1 MFTNLKRIL
10 KFAWND
16 FWRNKSANLTAVF
29 VLAIT
34 IFLVADLFIFQGIT
48 QFLIKEIQE
57 RIDVA
62 VYFKADANEEDIL
75 KARDELLKFSNKIK
89 KVQYVSKEEALQ
101 KFIEKYKDNPYFMK
115 ALEEVGQN
123 PLLASLDVETESPS
137 YYEEVS
143 KFLEASQFSNII
155 EKIDYSQKKTTID
168 KVFSLTSNIN
178 KFGIIISGVL
188 VLIAI
193 LVVFNTIKLTLN
205 NSRDEIGTMK
215 LVGASNWF
223 IRGPFIIQ
231 GAICGLIACLI
242 CLGALAVAT
251 YFLSPKLAI
260 ALPEFDIFDY
270 FVSNFWILVLIQV
283 GFGVGLGVISSAIA
297 IRTHL
302 KI

>member
-1 MFTNLKRIL
+1 MLNQIVRIL
-10 KFAWND
+10 KFSWND
-16 FWRNKSANLTAVF
+16 FWRNKSGNLTAVF

-34 IFLVADLFIFQGIT
+34 IFLVANLFIFQGIT

-75 KARDELLKFSNKIK
+75 KTRDELLKFSNEIK

-101 KFIEKYKDNPYFMK
+101 KFTEKHKDNPYFMK

-123 PLLASLDVETESPS
+123 PLLASLDVKTESPF

-188 VLIAI
+188 ILIAI

-242 CLGALAVAT
+242 CLGVLAVAT
-251 YFLSPKLAI
+251 YFLSSKLDVV
-260 ALPEFDIFDY
+260 LPGFNIFDY